1 MMTRDFTWNIQVRP
15 QALELAGAG
24 QAAAEAAQGA
34 REYADRMA
42 ARSMGLQSLP
52 GTTLGQAR
60 AALDAKASDEAVRAS
75 DEAVRASDE
84 AVRASELQELA
95 ELQARRDRRMSSPEW
110 KLAAMLAMAGQPG
123 SLQSMLMGN
132 SRGESGGDAQ
142 GTLDTLERE
151 IANDM
156 FALAGADEDTY
167 SKLTMGLVPLYRNK
181 WEELVARGGKSR
193 FAPDWESGWGSVFTE
208 MGRTRR
214 RRKANADK
222 KKNEKST
229 LRNL

>member
-1 MMTRDFTWNIQVRP
+1 MTRDFTWNIQVRP

-75 DEAVRASDE
+75 DEAVRAS
-84 AVRASELQELA
+84 

-132 SRGESGGDAQ
+132 SRGESGGDTQ
-142 GTLDTLERE
+142 GTLDTLEKE
-151 IANDM
+151 IAYDM
-156 FALAGADEDTY
+156 FELAGADEDTY

>member
-1 MMTRDFTWNIQVRP
+1 MTRDFTWNIQVRP

-60 AALDAKASDEAVRAS
+60 AALDAKASDEAVRA
-75 DEAVRASDE
+75 A
-84 AVRASELQELA
+84 ELQELA

-123 SLQSMLMGN
+123 SLQSMLTGG
-132 SRGESGGDAQ
+132 SRGESGGDTQ
-142 GTLDTLERE
+142 GTLDALEKE

-208 MGRTRR
+208 MGRTRS
-214 RRKANADK
+214 RRKADADK

>member
-75 DEAVRASDE
+75 
-84 AVRASELQELA
+84 ELQELA

-132 SRGESGGDAQ
+132 SRGESGGDTQ
-142 GTLDTLERE
+142 GTLDTLEKE
-151 IANDM
+151 IAYDM
-156 FALAGADEDTY
+156 FELARVDEDTY
-167 SKLTMGLVPLYRNK
+167 NRLTMGLVPLYRNK